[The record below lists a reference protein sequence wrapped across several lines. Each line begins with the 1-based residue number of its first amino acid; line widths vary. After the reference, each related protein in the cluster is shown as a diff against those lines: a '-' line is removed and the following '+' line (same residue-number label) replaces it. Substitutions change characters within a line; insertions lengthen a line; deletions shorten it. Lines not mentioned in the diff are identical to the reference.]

1 MTKTKTEKIA
11 SIETEIQQLAN
22 KRKQLIQAQK
32 KEERNA
38 RTKRLCRRMGLFE
51 SMLPETIS
59 LTDEQFQIFLEQ
71 TVATDSSRRLLENLT
86 AQNDAA
92 AAPIRASAAAQGNT
106 PPAHNHAHTEPQN
119 GADEDGDEDTAQ
131 G

>member
-51 SMLPETIS
+51 SMLPDTIS
-59 LTDEQFQIFLEQ
+59 LTDEQFQIVLEQ
-71 TVATDSSRRLLENLT
+71 TVATDSSRRLLDNLT

-92 AAPIRASAAAQGNT
+92 AAPIRASAAAHGNT
-106 PPAHNHAHTEPQN
+106 LPAHNHANTEPLN
-119 GADEDGDEDTAQ
+119 GADGDEDGGTAQ